1 MDFYKALEI
10 FELTTL
16 QNETDE
22 SLKRKYRKL
31 ARRNHPDVQ
40 GNTKEKFQAISEAY
54 EVLLSSL
61 HKKES
66 NIEINNTWFS
76 SRKTKERN
84 VITFKEYISS
94 LDIKTRNI
102 NKLKEDYFLF
112 LKLHF
117 NIYITHK
124 GNERH
129 YEETYELKYDEKGEY
144 YLNLSYQYKVG
155 DKLNIYLEEDI
166 HLITHTL
173 DKSHFMLVITKSIS
187 VLDTMKFM
195 ITITQV

>member
-1 MDFYKALEI
+1 MDFYKALEV

-16 QNETDE
+16 QNETDD

-31 ARRNHPDVQ
+31 AKENHPDVQ
-40 GNTKEKFQAISEAY
+40 GNTNKKFQDIGEAY
-54 EVLLSSL
+54 DVLLSSL

-66 NIEINNTWFS
+66 NIEINNNWFS
-76 SRKTKERN
+76 SYRKTKERK
-84 VITFKEYISS
+84 VITFDEFISS

-117 NIYITHK
+117 NISIIHK
-124 GNERH
+124 GNETQ
-129 YEETYELKYDEKGEY
+129 YEEIYEMKYDEKGEY
-144 YLNLSYQYKVG
+144 YLNLSYKYEIG
-155 DKLNIYLEEDI
+155 DKLNIYLDDI

-173 DKSHFMLVITKSIS
+173 DKSHFMLAITKSIS

-195 ITITQV
+195 VTITQV